1 MTAADGRIYAIGG
14 ASKHNR
20 TVKTVEVYDIRADSW
35 SRAPSL
41 CIARRGPGVA
51 LGLDGRLYA
60 IGGYGA
66 TRGGP
71 LTADTVVTVETY
83 DPATR
88 RWGGDSS
95 DPGARIQ
102 RDRCRDGIRR
112 ANLRAVGRIY
122 ATGDIIGGSL
132 VVHAYDPRTDVWQQ
146 VSSPDR
152 PRSGFGAAL
161 GPDGRIYLAGGV
173 PESRLVAYEPS
184 ADAWQELEA
193 MPADRWMVAATTG
206 TDGRI
211 YVVGGYAA
219 NQLVDAVDANM
230 A

>member
-88 RWGGDSS
+88 RWEEIAPIQAPAYNEIGAATGS
-95 DPGARIQ
+95 DGRST
-102 RDRCRDGIRR
+102 RCR
-112 ANLRAVGRIY
+112 ANLC
-122 ATGDIIGGSL
+122 
-132 VVHAYDPRTDVWQQ
+132 
-146 VSSPDR
+146 DR
-152 PRSGFGAAL
+152 
-161 GPDGRIYLAGGV
+161 
-173 PESRLVAYEPS
+173 
-184 ADAWQELEA
+184 
-193 MPADRWMVAATTG
+193 
-206 TDGRI
+206 
-211 YVVGGYAA
+211 
-219 NQLVDAVDANM
+219 
-230 A
+230 